1 MTVTWSPEN
10 CSLSEEE
17 YNSMKRADNRE
28 EKQNN
33 TEGRKKMQYTAEI
46 REIPEHIVYFKEY
59 FVEDL
64 TTFFDSMSK
73 DNFLQD
79 LSDRV
84 LLENPEIELTN
95 PYTQSEASD
104 YNVLLFADGEYKEK
118 NVRIEFCDAVTAFGK
133 DTDEYKFRAERAF
146 TSLNIPHKG
155 PYSKLAEA
163 YDFAYRWME
172 QNGYQKS
179 GCPRNS
185 AIDGFWNRER
195 EEDYLTEIQIP
206 VKKVITK

>member
-1 MTVTWSPEN
+1 M
-10 CSLSEEE
+10 
-17 YNSMKRADNRE
+17 
-28 EKQNN
+28 
-33 TEGRKKMQYTAEI
+33 GRQEKMQYIAEI

-59 FVEDL
+59 FIEDL
-64 TTFFDSMSK
+64 ITFFDNMSK
-73 DNFLQD
+73 DNFLQE

-84 LLENPEIELTN
+84 LLANPEIELTE
-95 PYTQSEASD
+95 PD
-104 YNVLLFADGEYKEK
+104 YNVLLFADGEYREK
-118 NVRIEFCDAVTAFGK
+118 NVCIEFCDAVTAFGK
-133 DTDEYKFRAERAF
+133 NTDEYKFRTEQSF
-146 TSLNIPHKG
+146 TSLNVPHKG
-155 PYSKLAEA
+155 PYSGLAEA

-185 AIDGFWNRER
+185 AIDGFWNRES

>member
-1 MTVTWSPEN
+1 
-10 CSLSEEE
+10 
-17 YNSMKRADNRE
+17 MKRPKGWE
-28 EKQNN
+28 EKQYHW
-33 TEGRKKMQYTAEI
+33 EGREEMQYKAEI
-46 REIPEHIVYFKEY
+46 REIPEHIVYFKKY

-64 TTFFDSMSK
+64 TAFFDSMAK
-73 DNFLQD
+73 DNFLQE

-84 LLENPEIELTN
+84 LLENPGIRLTE
-95 PYTQSEASD
+95 PD
-104 YNVLLFADGEYKEK
+104 YNVLLFTGGEYREK
-118 NVRIEFCDAVTAFGK
+118 NVGIEFCDAVTAFGK
-133 DTDEYKFRAERAF
+133 DTGEYKFRGEGSF
-146 TSLNIPHKG
+146 TALCILHKG
-155 PYSKLAEA
+155 PYRGLAEA

-206 VKKVITK
+206 VERVLPSVEPGNDFK